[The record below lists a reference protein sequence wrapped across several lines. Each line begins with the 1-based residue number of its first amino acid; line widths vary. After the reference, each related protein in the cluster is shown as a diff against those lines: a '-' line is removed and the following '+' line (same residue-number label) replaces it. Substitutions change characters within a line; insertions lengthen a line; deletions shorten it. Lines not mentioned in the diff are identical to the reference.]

1 LEHEGWA
8 VIDGTPVSTSKFTS
22 VSGADSTMA
31 FSGPMGGPPFP
42 GENFLIDAPEG
53 LTFPLDLSGQVVVIS
68 VKPNPDTSP
77 KPSSIKPLAGLVP
90 LDAADHALLPMVNQ
104 GVNLVTF
111 GSVSR

>member
-1 LEHEGWA
+1 
-8 VIDGTPVSTSKFTS
+8 
-22 VSGADSTMA
+22 MA

-42 GENFLIDAPEG
+42 GEDFLINAPEG

-68 VKPNPDTSP
+68 VEPTPDTSP
-77 KPSSIKPLAGLVP
+77 KPYSIKPLAGLVP